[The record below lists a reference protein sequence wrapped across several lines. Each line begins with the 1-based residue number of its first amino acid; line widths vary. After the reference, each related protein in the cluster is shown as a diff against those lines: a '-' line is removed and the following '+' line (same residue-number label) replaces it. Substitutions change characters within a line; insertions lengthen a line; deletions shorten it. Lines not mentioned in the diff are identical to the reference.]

1 MIVFRKV
8 FCYAGWK
15 SLHIPIAII
24 KLSGL
29 NVFICIY
36 IFCGRRI
43 GPRNVRPIK
52 KLGPSVLIGF
62 PICLSTYVLA
72 YLCAPC
78 SRRQDTSSARSRTLL
93 QTEREWP
100 DLPSWFCNTF
110 TYCTI
115 KFSHRWMTHDVFC
128 MSRLVNTPDSD
139 NQLVRRELC
148 AWTMFR
154 LTCSLHSVLC
164 SLLPEQGKSIEVYRW
179 EPLM

>member
-1 MIVFRKV
+1 MPKKQQQCSLNYKKVHKSKGHPGCSLDCPWKGLKVQYVIVFRKV

-78 SRRQDTSSARSRTLL
+78 SRNRIRHQRVHVPYCRQSENGPIFLPGFVILL
-93 QTEREWP
+93 
-100 DLPSWFCNTF
+100 
-110 TYCTI
+110 
-115 KFSHRWMTHDVFC
+115 
-128 MSRLVNTPDSD
+128 
-139 NQLVRRELC
+139 
-148 AWTMFR
+148 
-154 LTCSLHSVLC
+154 LTVL
-164 SLLPEQGKSIEVYRW
+164 
-179 EPLM
+179 